1 MSSVE
6 LVADDDPDP
15 ADIAEL
21 EARVAEQTARVT
33 GHADERPLAVL
44 VRDDDGSLVAG
55 LSGWTWGGTCELQ
68 HLWVDPSRRFRALGT
83 RLLDAAEAEAA
94 RRGCTQVVLFTH
106 AANTGRTGNRW
117 TTRGYQLV
125 GRVDDYPT
133 GDAALWYRKPLI

>member
-1 MSSVE
+1 VPAVD

-15 ADIAEL
+15 VDVAQLEAHVAEL
-21 EARVAEQTARVT
+21 TARLT

-44 VRDDDGSLVAG
+44 VHGDDGELVAG

-68 HLWVDPSRRFRALGT
+68 HLWVDPARRFQALAT
-83 RLLDAAEAEAA
+83 RLLTTAEAEAR
-94 RRGCTQVVLFTH
+94 RRGCTQIVLFTH

-117 TTRGYQLV
+117 TTLGYELV

-133 GDAALWYRKPLI
+133 GDAALWYRKPLC

>member
-1 MSSVE
+1 ME

-68 HLWVDPSRRFRALGT
+68 HLWVD
-83 RLLDAAEAEAA
+83 
-94 RRGCTQVVLFTH
+94 
-106 AANTGRTGNRW
+106 
-117 TTRGYQLV
+117 
-125 GRVDDYPT
+125 
-133 GDAALWYRKPLI
+133 